1 MCVSKAIEGINK
13 MDKIFK
19 CPPGQEELTTNFQH
33 EIYSENE
40 YNRFGMGIKEGDVV
54 LDCGGNVGIFTQYAF
69 DMGASQVLA
78 YECDEP
84 HFKCYK
90 ENITDDRAKCTMGFV
105 GHGHYDLTKIFEQ
118 HQIDKVDFAKIDI
131 EGAEWHL
138 FAHMKVEDM
147 LKVDRWAI
155 EFHTHYSNQSVN
167 NRDKANNLW
176 GFLKILEMFSVN
188 GYEIK
193 YEHIHKGWDVVHLYA
208 RKQN

>member
-1 MCVSKAIEGINK
+1 

-19 CPPGQEELTTNFQH
+19 CPPGQEKLTSNFQR
-33 EIYSENE
+33 EIYLENE

-118 HQIDKVDFAKIDI
+118 HQIDKIDFAKIDI

-147 LKVDRWAI
+147 LKIDRWAI
-155 EFHTHYSNQSVN
+155 EFHTHYSNQGVSD
-167 NRDKANNLW
+167 RDKANNLW

-193 YEHIHKGWDVVHLYA
+193 YELIYKGWDVVHLYA

>member
-1 MCVSKAIEGINK
+1 

-19 CPPGQEELTTNFQH
+19 CPPGQEELTSNFQR
-33 EIYSENE
+33 EIYLENE
-40 YNRFGMGIKEGDVV
+40 YNRFGIKVEQGDVV
-54 LDCGGNVGIFTQYAF
+54 LDAGGNVGIFTQYAF

-84 HFKCYK
+84 HFKCYE

-105 GHGHYDLTKIFEQ
+105 GHGHYDLAKIFEQ
-118 HQIDKVDFAKIDI
+118 HHHVDEIDFAKIDI

-138 FAHMKVEDM
+138 FKHMKVEDM
-147 LKVDRWAI
+147 RRVKKWAI
-155 EFHTHYSNQSVN
+155 EFHTHYSNPNVN
-167 NRDKANNLW
+167 NKDKASNLW
-176 GFLKILEMFSVN
+176 SFLEILELFCVN

-208 RKQN
+208 VRKS